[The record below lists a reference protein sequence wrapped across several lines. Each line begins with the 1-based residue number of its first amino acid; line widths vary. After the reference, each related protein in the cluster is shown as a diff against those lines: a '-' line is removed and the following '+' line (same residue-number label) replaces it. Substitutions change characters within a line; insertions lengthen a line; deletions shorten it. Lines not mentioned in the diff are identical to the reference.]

1 VIDLATTAVEMAD
14 SQKNKDSQ
22 EYVCDCSDPHKS
34 KEWQRYAAAI
44 AATYAKLPV
53 AEADARVTSVPNPRK
68 LA

>member
-1 VIDLATTAVEMAD
+1 MAD

-22 EYVCDCSDPHKS
+22 EYACDCSDPHKS

-44 AATYAKLPV
+44 AAAYASELLEELPV
-53 AEADARVTSVPNPRK
+53 AESDARVPCMLNPRK